1 MKQVLFGKRPKVQG
15 QKFTKH
21 LLAIQL
27 FGALMFAVVCAAY
40 ILGLPSDTVLHGE
53 LAFRV
58 AIGVFGSLLF
68 VGSIVMLAA
77 AYAKR

>member
-1 MKQVLFGKRPKVQG
+1 MQR

-21 LLAIQL
+21 VLAIQL
-27 FGALMFAVVCAAY
+27 FGAVMFAVVCAAY

-58 AIGVFGSLLF
+58 VIGVFGAVLF

-77 AYAKR
+77 AYVTR